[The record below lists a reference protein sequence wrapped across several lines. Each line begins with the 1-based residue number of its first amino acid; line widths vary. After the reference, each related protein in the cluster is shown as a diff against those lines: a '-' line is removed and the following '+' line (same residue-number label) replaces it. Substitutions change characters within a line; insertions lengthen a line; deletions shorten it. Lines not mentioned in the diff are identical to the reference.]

1 MTQRSPP
8 RRTSSSSASAA
19 ERDRPGQASTAYA
32 AAERAAQQS
41 SSYPSFQSDAS
52 PDPGHLFSLEKI
64 NRHDRLSDS
73 MLKKNDKPADAQPRS
88 GFRAHAFD
96 SSRDDGRHS
105 QPSVSASALTSSKYG
120 LLTNPTVGLGSSQ
133 HVAAAAAATAQS
145 SKFASGYSDTHSLYE
160 QPKTSTFPRQGIKSL
175 GLSDSQGLSGAQM
188 DTLPVPKLTHASVGS
203 SDSESKLSRHDKGA
217 SIPAGT
223 VPQDTQQAVPAGSK
237 HSMLLADDNAAYR
250 PHPAS
255 EATSEAASETTSK
268 GAFKAASEAA
278 SKGAFEAASEAAFEG
293 ASRGAAQLGLQASGA
308 ESPASALTSSK
319 YGPLTNPTVGLGSSQ
334 HVVAAP
340 SQRAADSLS
349 QMHHSM
355 RKANCK
361 SCCHAHAKSCHT
373 VMPSKALVHM
383 LQMHDSASMPIRQA

>member
-19 ERDRPGQASTAYA
+19 DRDRPGQASTTNA

-52 PDPGHLFSLEKI
+52 PDPGHLFSLEKMK
-64 NRHDRLSDS
+64 RHDRLNDS
-73 MLKKNDKPADAQPRS
+73 MPKKKDKPADAQPSS

-96 SSRDDGRHS
+96 SSRDDGGHT
-105 QPSVSASALTSSKYG
+105 QPSVSASAPTSSKYG
-120 LLTNPTVGLGSSQ
+120 PLTNPTVGLRSSQ
-133 HVAAAAAATAQS
+133 HVAAAAATAQS
-145 SKFASGYSDTHSLYE
+145 STFASGYSDTHSSVE
-160 QPKTSTFPRQGIKSL
+160 QLRTSTLPRQGIRSL
-175 GLSDSQGLSGAQM
+175 GISDSRGLSGSSQM
-188 DTLPVPKLTHASVGS
+188 DTLPVPKLTHASLGS
-203 SDSESKLSRHDKGA
+203 SDSKSTLSRLDKGS

-223 VPQDTQQAVPAGSK
+223 VRQGLQQAVHAGCK
-237 HSMLLADDNAAYR
+237 HSMLIAND
-250 PHPAS
+250 
-255 EATSEAASETTSK
+255 EATSLPDSESETTSK
-268 GAFKAASEAA
+268 ATSVAA

-293 ASRGAAQLGLQASGA
+293 ASRGAAQLGLQASRA

-319 YGPLTNPTVGLGSSQ
+319 YEPLTNPTVGLGSSQ

-383 LQMHDSASMPIRQA
+383 LQMHDSASIPVRQA